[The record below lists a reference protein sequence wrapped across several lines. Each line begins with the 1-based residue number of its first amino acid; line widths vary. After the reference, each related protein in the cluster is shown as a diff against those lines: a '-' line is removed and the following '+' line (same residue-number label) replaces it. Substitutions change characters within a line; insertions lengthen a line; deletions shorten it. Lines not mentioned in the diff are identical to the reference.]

1 MTYLTKEDWEQNFV
15 QKICDDKSFSDNL
28 QEKKKIFSDFT
39 FLIQKIFKNNLP
51 KKIIQRIIF
60 SSLIYF
66 YKYVLTNNI
75 TFLNLSLTEK
85 LSLYSACIFLS
96 FKTINKLVDIEKLSS
111 SFQNLFNKDKKIKY
125 EIEDIKELITKKEFE
140 ILFSIQF
147 QINIDWPYDYFN
159 LIKNYLSQIGI
170 GNDSIKT
177 VINFVNIKINEII
190 LFPLYLYF
198 TPIEILISTLN
209 LIKEENKFNYI
220 NINDFIK
227 INSLDIDKD
236 NLGECSLLINRI
248 IKQKKCL
255 EENNNININKLKIIK
270 DNKEKE
276 VINFNALS
284 SIETNM

>member
-75 TFLNLSLTEK
+75 TLLNLSLTEK

-96 FKTINKLVDIEKLSS
+96 FKTINKLVDIEKLNS

-209 LIKEENKFNYI
+209 VIKEENKFNYI